1 MHWESAV
8 SQEYSGISAR
18 LANGQEDK
26 LDRAVADD
34 NSRKALGRGADTHRG
49 KSVLLAASAVSPFT
63 ELEATISGILKEF
76 KVASEEPIKGF
87 EELKTNQLS
96 FQEVLESSAELRP
109 GRELTYWEEIKG
121 SASRRLLGKRFL
133 GRTWSFKPGGD
144 EEEVGLFSEYQQ
156 RANQRFL
163 PDLVRWEN
171 GSVSATG
178 QHSKS
183 KLIAIQFTRN
193 AQAAQKRA
201 NKAECVGLRQ
211 ASECDH
217 GSHKSDEDEQE
228 GNDTRIM
235 ITEAGRK
242 NLEAARKPKPRK
254 PEFGEAERWSEDQDG
269 KVSQDEAEVT
279 IVNKASSNIQNKPV
293 SKPGVS
299 PLLVSN

>member
-8 SQEYSGISAR
+8 SREYSGISAR

-49 KSVLLAASAVSPFT
+49 KSVLLGASAVSPFT

-76 KVASEEPIKGF
+76 KVASEESIKGF

-96 FQEVLESSAELRP
+96 VQEVLESSADLRP

-121 SASRRLLGKRFL
+121 SRFL
-133 GRTWSFKPGGD
+133 GRTRSFKPGGD
-144 EEEVGLFSEYQQ
+144 EEEAGLFSEYQQ

-217 GSHKSDEDEQE
+217 GSHKSDEDEQG
-228 GNDTRIM
+228 GNDTGIM
-235 ITEAGRK
+235 MTEAGRK
-242 NLEAARKPKPRK
+242 DLEAARKLMPRK
-254 PEFGEAERWSEDQDG
+254 PEFGEAKRWNEDQDG
-269 KVSQDEAEVT
+269 KGSQDEAEVT